1 MPSDKVFFIERKKL
15 ETSPHH
21 PAEDRLN
28 KTSADTVSY
37 RALADH
43 NKENGWFY
51 QRLSCKA
58 KQQVCV
64 QCYGAN

>member
-43 NKENGWFY
+43 NKENGWFLPTAFL
-51 QRLSCKA
+51 QSKTTSVRSVLWR
-58 KQQVCV
+58 
-64 QCYGAN
+64 